1 MKVNFE
7 NHYNCCVT
15 LCNEDDGLYDA
26 PAPFEDINAAL
37 AYCKEEIDVHQQA
50 ISAVIWD
57 ALTGEVYATCGF
69 DEEDISEE
77 DYPSW
82 DDDDVADNYPNWYD
96 DVAEEDPYYDDPYDI
111 EWDDHYYDY
120 GDWDSDYLDD
130 GCPIEDT
137 GYLGEDGYALDDVD
151 ESNYDPYAGCDM
163 YEVEPLDFGW

>member
-82 DDDDVADNYPNWYD
+82 DDDDVA
-96 DVAEEDPYYDDPYDI
+96 EDPDHDDPYDV

-130 GCPIEDT
+130 GCPID
-137 GYLGEDGYALDDVD
+137 DDVD
-151 ESNYDPYAGCDM
+151 ESFYDPYAGCDM

>member
-37 AYCKEEIDVHQQA
+37 AYCEEEIDVRQRA

-69 DEEDISEE
+69 DENDIPEE
-77 DYPSW
+77 
-82 DDDDVADNYPNWYD
+82 
-96 DVAEEDPYYDDPYDI
+96 DDPYDV
-111 EWDDHYYDY
+111 EWDDHY
-120 GDWDSDYLDD
+120 WDD
-130 GCPIEDT
+130 GCPID
-137 GYLGEDGYALDDVD
+137 DDVD

-163 YEVEPLDFGW
+163 YEVEPMDFGW